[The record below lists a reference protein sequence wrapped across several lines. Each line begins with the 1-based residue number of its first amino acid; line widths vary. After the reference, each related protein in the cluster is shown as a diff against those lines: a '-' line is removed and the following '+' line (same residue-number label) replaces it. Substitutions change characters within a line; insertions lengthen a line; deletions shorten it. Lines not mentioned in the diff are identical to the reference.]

1 MLRECDILFA
11 FRSFHFGKER
21 RVRRKKYR
29 ISYIRRPLAS
39 RSIPATCF
47 AVVALAS
54 TIVSLVL
61 SVRAQGNGE
70 ANVSAWGFCGIAFT
84 VMTLIYGITA
94 FREKEKNYI
103 LAKIASIAGA
113 ILAVFWV
120 CMLIVGILSLTM

>member
-70 ANVSAWGFCGIAFT
+70 ENVSAWGFCGIAFT
-84 VMTLIYGITA
+84 VVTLIYGITA

-103 LAKIASIAGA
+103 LAKNAHNQHADPEYCQNGSGD
-113 ILAVFWV
+113 
-120 CMLIVGILSLTM
+120 